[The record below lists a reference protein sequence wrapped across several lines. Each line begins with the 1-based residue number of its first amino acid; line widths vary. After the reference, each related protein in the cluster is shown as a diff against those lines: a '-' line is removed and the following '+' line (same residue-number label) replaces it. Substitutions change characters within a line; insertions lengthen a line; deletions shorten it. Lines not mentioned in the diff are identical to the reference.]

1 MRIVGESRRLNQASL
16 HLVFITVVIKDV
28 MEELVKRVSD
38 FVEMELRSG
47 SMQLISAEYV
57 ARCMQIA
64 KEDAAAALE
73 ALKK

>member
-1 MRIVGESRRLNQASL
+1 MV
-16 HLVFITVVIKDV
+16 
-28 MEELVKRVSD
+28 ELVKRVSD
-38 FVEMELRSG
+38 FVEMEHRSG

-57 ARCMQIA
+57 ARSMQIA